1 MALGLRRVK
10 TEQEI
15 AAEWALENVIPAH
28 LKAANGK
35 TDCLFSAAGKLTVEA
50 IKIMVNMLFGVFGPA
65 VWIPNPKNPHKGKVG
80 IQAPNREIAK
90 VSREDLPMFFGVNAS
105 DPLDIKASGQTLQR
119 FLQVFGAAYA
129 YFQADKGKIEYALI
143 EALGLAKTPTPNG
156 VLQVAKGKVRE
167 GVQVEEGTLTW
178 GNALVPVKTVSTDL
192 EQASVTVAKVIHVL
206 NSIGTLVAKA
216 NGTEAV
222 TSTDLDR
229 ISQALLA
236 AMKRLDNGVS
246 ETGQEVL
253 EMVQETEEEFEDV
266 PEPVGVEA
274 HN

>member
-1 MALGLRRVK
+1 MALGLRKVK

-28 LKAANGK
+28 MQAANGK

-50 IKIMVNMLFGVFGPA
+50 IKVMVNMLFGVFGPV
-65 VWIPNPKNPHKGKVG
+65 VWTPNPKNPHKGKVG

-119 FLQVFGAAYA
+119 FLQTFGAAYA
-129 YFQADKGKIEYALI
+129 YFQADKGKIEHALI
-143 EALGLAKTPTPNG
+143 EALAMAKTPTPNG

-167 GVQVEEGTLTW
+167 GVEVEEGALTW
-178 GNALVPVKTVSTDL
+178 GHALVPVKPIATAL
-192 EQASVTVAKVIHVL
+192 EQSSVAVAKVIHTL
-206 NSIGTLVAKA
+206 NTIGTASATA

-222 TSTDLDR
+222 TTTDLDR
-229 ISQALLA
+229 ISNALLS
-236 AMKRLDNGVS
+236 AMKRLDEVEI
-246 ETGQEVL
+246 ETGREVL
-253 EMVQETEEEFEDV
+253 EDVGEIEEV
-266 PEPVGVEA
+266 PEPVGAEA
-274 HN
+274 I